1 MDQELAVIGFASVFA
16 FLLCVVFCGSIDN
29 FRERSHGEAF
39 H

>member
-1 MDQELAVIGFASVFA
+1 MEQELVVAGFASVFA
-16 FLLCVVFCGSIDN
+16 FLLCIVFCSSIDN